1 MSTDL
6 RDRLQQA
13 YPTEPSQRPAPSE
26 LWADGQRRRRRR
38 TVAAAGASLV
48 LVVAMATAGMQMI
61 EPTLLPYVGEGPTE
75 EEAPTDPLDLIE
87 VEPLSPEAIRAILAT
102 EPPAVGPGPD
112 DGGLTMQE
120 RILADGLVT
129 ADEYRQ
135 AMQATVT
142 CVEDAGFE
150 AAVTTDSLFDPSI
163 PPGLVLG
170 HTITI
175 PILTNGPDPGELLEQ
190 CRAQWSWQVEQI
202 WLAQVLPPPAEREQA
217 WQRFWDCVRDQGV
230 HLSDPPNAEQR
241 TEAMSYLDQ
250 CLP

>member
-13 YPTEPSQRPAPSE
+13 YPTAPSEHPAPSR
-26 LWADGQRRRRRR
+26 LWAQGQLRRRRR
-38 TVAAAGASLV
+38 TATSAAASLV
-48 LVVAMATAGMQMI
+48 LVVAIVAAGMRMI
-61 EPTLLPYVGEGPTE
+61 EPTVLPYVGEDPSE
-75 EEAPTDPLDLIE
+75 PADPLDHVEI
-87 VEPLSPEAIRAILAT
+87 EPLRPEVIQGILAADS
-102 EPPAVGPGPD
+102 PPVDPGPD
-112 DGGLTMQE
+112 EGGLTMQE

-129 ADEYRQ
+129 PDEYRR
-135 AMQATVT
+135 AMQSTVT
-142 CVEDAGFE
+142 CVEQAGFD
-150 AAVTTDSLFDPSI
+150 AAVTTDSLFEPSI

-175 PILTNGPDPGELLEQ
+175 PTNGPDPGELLEQ

-202 WLAQVLPPPAEREQA
+202 WLAQILPPPAEREQA